1 MKSIFFFSQVPC
13 HPLPVLSF
21 IRKSASANPVDGGP
35 IIAHCSAGV
44 GRTGTYIG
52 MYEVV
57 VHSEP
62 EN

>member
-1 MKSIFFFSQVPC
+1 MVFLQVPC

-52 MYEVV
+52 IC
-57 VHSEP
+57 SEFP
-62 EN
+62 